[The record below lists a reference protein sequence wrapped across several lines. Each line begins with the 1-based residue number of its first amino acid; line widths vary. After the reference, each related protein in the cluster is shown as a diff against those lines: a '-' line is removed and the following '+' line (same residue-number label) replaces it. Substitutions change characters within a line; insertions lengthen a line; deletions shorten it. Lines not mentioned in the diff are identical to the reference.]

1 MTKPIASLKVLF
13 DSISDIGTAVRASRE
28 YTVLSTKKDAR
39 RAHRTAVSP
48 LLPN

>member
-1 MTKPIASLKVLF
+1 MTKPIASLKVLL
-13 DSISDIGTAVRASRE
+13 DSISDISTAVRASRE

>member
-28 YTVLSTKKDAR
+28 YTVLSTMQDAR
-39 RAHRTAVSP
+39 RAHRVAVSP